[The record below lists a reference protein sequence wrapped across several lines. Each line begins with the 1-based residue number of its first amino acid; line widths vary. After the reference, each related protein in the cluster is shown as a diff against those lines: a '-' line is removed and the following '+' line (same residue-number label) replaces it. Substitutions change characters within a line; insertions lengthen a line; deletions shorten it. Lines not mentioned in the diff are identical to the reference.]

1 MVRQRFVPRILC
13 GILCCLLLTGCGKVG
28 DAGATQS
35 LPTFSEATGTTAADT
50 QPPAS
55 AAPASETTAPETVTT
70 TEAATPETTV
80 TPETTPEPTYLG
92 QDLTAEEA
100 LSLCRAALEQV
111 RAGNSLILFE
121 RFYDGDSSKNLSM
134 EYDSAKNPGGPHVP
148 WILNFQWQHVS
159 YLEKTDKCI
168 LLRIDEAFDD
178 PDSTQDHY
186 FAAFSFQENGR
197 LLSVELNF
205 DPYTREGFWQSE
217 SILSLDIGT

>member
-1 MVRQRFVPRILC
+1 MERQRFLPHILC
-13 GILCCLLLTGCGKVG
+13 GILCCLLLTGCGKAG
-28 DAGATQS
+28 DAAATHA
-35 LPTFSEATGTTAADT
+35 LPASAETVEATTAATST
-50 QPPAS
+50 QP
-55 AAPASETTAPETVTT
+55 TVT
-70 TEAATPETTV
+70 AATPEAATV
-80 TPETTPEPTYLG
+80 PETAAVPETAPEPTYKG
-92 QDLTAEEA
+92 QDLTPEGA
-100 LSLCRAALEQV
+100 LELCRAALEQV
-111 RAGNSLILFE
+111 RAGDSLILFE

-148 WILNFQWQHVS
+148 WMLNFQWQHVS

-186 FAAFSFQENGR
+186 FAAFSFQENGQ

-217 SILSLDIGT
+217 SILSLDTGV

>member
-1 MVRQRFVPRILC
+1 MERQRFLPYILC
-13 GILCCLLLTGCGKVG
+13 GILCCLLLTGCGKAR
-28 DAGATQS
+28 DAATTQA
-35 LPTFSEATGTTAADT
+35 LPASAETVDTTAAAT
-50 QPPAS
+50 STRP
-55 AAPASETTAPETVTT
+55 TVT
-70 TEAATPETTV
+70 AATPEAATV
-80 TPETTPEPTYLG
+80 PETAAVPETAPEPTYKG

-100 LSLCRAALEQV
+100 LELCRAALEQV
-111 RAGNSLILFE
+111 RAGDSLILFE

-148 WILNFQWQHVS
+148 WMLNFQWQHVS

-178 PDSTQDHY
+178 PDSTLDHY
-186 FAAFSFQENGR
+186 FAAFSFQENGQ

-217 SILSLDIGT
+217 SILSLDTGV